1 LLPDQLH
8 HQQAKLV
15 GHAVPSGGEP
25 PVVPQLISL
34 EEPERQV
41 RVPEVDRQ
49 QHRRQSTRAERAIWF
64 LQWDMATAH
73 RLAAAE
79 ETRRLRPFF
88 RDGRIIQW
96 PARESRRRLV
106 LAEVVRA
113 FPPGKRLV
121 EAEVDAILHE
131 FWPDHCQLRRALV
144 ERELLN
150 RNHGVYWLVG

>member
-1 LLPDQLH
+1 MP
-8 HQQAKLV
+8 
-15 GHAVPSGGEP
+15 E
-25 PVVPQLISL
+25 LIAL
-34 EEPERQV
+34 EKPERQV

-49 QHRRQSTRAERAIWF
+49 QHVVSLPAQIGPLWF
-64 LQWDMATAH
+64 LQWDVATADWNT
-73 RLAAAE
+73 AAE
-79 ETRRLRPFF
+79 ETRRLRPFW

-113 FPPGKRLV
+113 FPPGKRLA
-121 EAEVDAILHE
+121 EAEVDAILRE

-150 RNHGVYWLVG
+150 RKDGVYWRVG

>member
-1 LLPDQLH
+1 M
-8 HQQAKLV
+8 AKPI
-15 GHAVPSGGEP
+15 A
-25 PVVPQLISL
+25 L

-49 QHRRQSTRAERAIWF
+49 QHVVSLPALLTRLWF
-64 LQWDMATAH
+64 LQWDVATAKGN
-73 RLAAAE
+73 AAAE
-79 ETRRLRPFF
+79 EMRQLRPFWP
-88 RDGRIIQW
+88 DGRIIQW

-113 FPPGKRLV
+113 FPPGKRLA
-121 EAEVDAILHE
+121 EADVDAILRE

-150 RNHGVYWLVG
+150 RKGGVYWRVG